1 MENASNLPGG
11 TQANHRHPEGAWS
24 SPGYRSGRTRAK
36 WSQGLFVLAALASVW
51 QVVVALNGIALA
63 GRALK
68 GDTPSGI
75 DLYSFMR
82 SADGADDSFVL
93 CAIGLAIAFLAWL
106 SRTVEIVPA
115 LGAGTPHDSPRWAI
129 AWWFIPIAFLW
140 KPYTVVREA
149 WDRLAMP
156 PRTSGGTLVVGWWLS
171 WIGATTLGRVASAM
185 ADSSSSWE
193 AVQNGFWVWF
203 GSSVLSVAAAV
214 SGFLVVREIQAR
226 ADARATTLGFD
237 PQPRALPFAS
247 PESLP
252 AVLSASVPSPLATS
266 PSHRA
271 GATPAGDS
279 TTPADPAESLRKLN
293 LLREQGLISEEEFNA
308 KRADV
313 INRL

>member
-1 MENASNLPGG
+1 MESAANLAGA
-11 TQANHRHPEGAWS
+11 TRANQHPEGAWG

-36 WSQGLFVLAALASVW
+36 WSQGLFVLTALASIS

-63 GRALK
+63 GRALD
-68 GDTPSGI
+68 GDTPSAHEL
-75 DLYSFMR
+75 DSFIR
-82 SADGADDSFVL
+82 SEDGAQSFFIL
-93 CAIGLAIAFLAWL
+93 CAIGLAIAFIAWL

-129 AWWFIPIAFLW
+129 AWWFIPGAFLW

-156 PRTSGGTLVVGWWLS
+156 PRISGGTLVIGWWLS
-171 WIGATTLGRVASAM
+171 WIGATILGWVASAM
-185 ADSSSSWE
+185 VNSASSWV
-193 AVQNGFWVWF
+193 AVRNGFWVSF

-237 PQPRALPFAS
+237 PQPRVLPSAS

-252 AVLSASVPSPLATS
+252 AALSASVPSPLATS

-271 GATPAGDS
+271 GDTPAGDS
-279 TTPADPAESLRKLN
+279 TSRADPAESLRKLN
-293 LLREQGLISEEEFNA
+293 LLREQGLV
-308 KRADV
+308 RD
-313 INRL
+313 R